1 MSEPEAG
8 ALQPIQLLL
17 VDDDDVDVKLT
28 LRALASDRVINHVNV
43 VHDGV
48 EAMAYLRREGQ
59 YANAVRPDLIFLDL
73 NMPRM
78 DGREVLREI
87 KADKD
92 FGAIPVIVLTTSDAD
107 EDVVRSYKEHANSYI
122 TKPIDMAQFRH
133 AIRALEQY
141 WFAVVKLPGKD

>member
-1 MSEPEAG
+1 MSEPVAG

-48 EAMAYLRREGQ
+48 EAMAYLRREGK

-92 FGAIPVIVLTTSDAD
+92 FSAIPVVVLTTSDAD
-107 EDVVRSYKEHANSYI
+107 EDVLRSYKEHANSYI
-122 TKPIDMAQFRH
+122 TKPIDMVQFRH